1 MYSPAMNSQRT
12 PKQFALSVVSVLAI
26 TLFAAIAPL
35 AQQLQKG
42 ISVEMAPSHNAQ
54 PVPAADSLNAW
65 IVTVT
70 ADGQLWFGTNSV
82 TRDGLVSEMLRT
94 PRNRDQNLYIKAE
107 ARVPYAGVVSA
118 LKAAH
123 TAEFDAP
130 VLLTAQPE
138 SREPGTMVPPQGLE
152 IWIGSEAATG
162 RKPVLVEVLS
172 AKPDSPTLRVNG
184 QAISRDGLQN
194 TMEQLFQGRGEKTVL
209 LRADGAVSFAQVVHV
224 IDTCRSTGAKVVLPE
239 PEI

>member
-1 MYSPAMNSQRT
+1 MHSPAMNFHRT
-12 PKQFALSVVSVLAI
+12 PKQFALSVASVLAI
-26 TLFAAIAPL
+26 TLFAAIAAL

-54 PVPAADSLNAW
+54 PMPAADNLNAW

-82 TRDGLVSEMLRT
+82 SREGLVAEMIRT
-94 PRNRDQNLYIKAE
+94 PRKRDQNLYIKAD
-107 ARVPYAGVVSA
+107 ARAPYAGVASVV
-118 LKAAH
+118 KAAQ
-123 TAEFDAP
+123 TAKFDAP

-152 IWIGSEAATG
+152 VWIGSGAASG

-172 AKPDSPTLRVNG
+172 AKPDSPVLKVNG
-184 QAISRDGLQN
+184 QAISSDSLQA
-194 TMEQLFQGRGEKTVL
+194 TVEQLFQGRAEKTVL
-209 LRADGAVSFAQVVHV
+209 LRADGAVSFAQVAHA
-224 IDTCRSTGAKVVLPE
+224 IDACRSTGAKVVLPA